1 MKSAGKILTGLLL
14 GILLS
19 GCGGGGGSGS
29 DPIAQSVSPSVS
41 PSVSIGDGL
50 PAPAVEGTDATI
62 TFMVTLSNASDVPVT
77 VDYAAVDGSAVS
89 GEDYA
94 LVPGQLT
101 FAPGEVSQQITVA
114 LLNDAVYENPESF
127 RMALSHA
134 EASGTVLSIV
144 AAEGTGNIVDG
155 DAPSSVATLADL
167 DLSPGVLDQVFQP
180 SQVAYTA
187 SVGFLSPTTTVTPVT
202 SDAAATVTV
211 NGVTV
216 SSGSPSPLIPL
227 VEGENRITVDVTDGI
242 STSNYTLT
250 VTRRTAAEFAQ
261 QAYIEASTSSSG
273 DNFGNNLALSGD
285 TLAVGVPFEGANSGA
300 VYIFTRIGTQWS
312 QQAFIKSSNTDADD
326 AFGTS
331 IALSGD
337 TLAVGAYL
345 EDSDASGIGVGD
357 EGNNVLT
364 ENSGA
369 VYVFIRDGN
378 TWSQQAYIK
387 ASNTD
392 ANDRFGASLGLFGD
406 TLVVGANLED
416 SSSTGISDG
425 MVDNNLAVDSGAVY
439 VFTREAATW
448 SQQAYIKASNTDSLD
463 NFGYSIALSAD
474 TLAVGAYGEDSNATG
489 IGVGNEGNNVL
500 TGNSGAVY
508 VFTREAA
515 TWSQQAYIKASNAG
529 AGDFFGWSLSLSN
542 DTLAVGAVG
551 EASST
556 NLDQNDNSLNRAGAV
571 YVFTR
576 DGEMWSQ
583 QDYIKAS
590 YTGET
595 DDFGWSL
602 ALSGDNLAVG
612 APREDSS
619 SKGISNDTGN
629 NDLSDSGAVYL
640 FNRSGADWSQWAY
653 IKSASPDAADYFGYS
668 VALDGDT
675 LGAGTPGEDSLIDT
689 GTGAAYI
696 FR

>member
-62 TFMVTLSNASDVPVT
+62 TFTVTLSNASDVPVT

-250 VTRRTAAEFAQ
+250 VTRQTAAEFAQ
-261 QAYIEASTSSSG
+261 QAYIKASKSG
-273 DNFGNNLALSGD
+273 SADQFGYSL
-285 TLAVGVPFEGANSGA
+285 
-300 VYIFTRIGTQWS
+300 
-312 QQAFIKSSNTDADD
+312 
-326 AFGTS
+326 
-331 IALSGD
+331 ALSGD
-337 TLAVGAYL
+337 TLAVGAYR
-345 EDSDASGIGVGD
+345 EDSNATGIDGDQNDDSRADAGSVYVFLCNNGEWSQQAYIKASNTDAGDRFGFSLALSGDTLAVGAYFEDSSSTGIGGA

-369 VYVFIRDGN
+369 VYVFTRD
-378 TWSQQAYIK
+378 
-387 ASNTD
+387 
-392 ANDRFGASLGLFGD
+392 
-406 TLVVGANLED
+406 
-416 SSSTGISDG
+416 
-425 MVDNNLAVDSGAVY
+425 
-439 VFTREAATW
+439 AATW
-448 SQQAYIKASNTDSLD
+448 SQQAYIKASNTGKDDHFGTSLALSGDTLAVGAELEDSNASGIGGDQSNDNAPNSGAVYVYTRSGTQWSQQAYIKASNTGRDD
-463 NFGYSIALSAD
+463 NFGYSVALSAD
-474 TLAVGAYGEDSNATG
+474 TLAVGANREASGATG
-489 IGVGNEGNNVL
+489 ING
-500 TGNSGAVY
+500 
-508 VFTREAA
+508 
-515 TWSQQAYIKASNAG
+515 
-529 AGDFFGWSLSLSN
+529 
-542 DTLAVGAVG
+542 
-551 EASST
+551 
-556 NLDQNDNSLNRAGAV
+556 DQNDDSQVNAGAV

-576 DGEMWSQ
+576 DAAAWAQ
-583 QDYIKAS
+583 QAYIKAS
-590 YTGET
+590 NTEGG
-595 DDFGWSL
+595 DFFGWSL
-602 ALSGDNLAVG
+602 ALSEDTLAVG
-612 APREDSS
+612 ATGEDSS
-619 SKGISNDTGN
+619 STGVDGDQGN
-629 NDLSDSGAVYL
+629 NDLPDSGAVYL
-640 FNRSGADWSQWAY
+640 FRRSAAAWSQLAY
-653 IKSASPDAADYFGYS
+653 IKASNTGGGDFFGWNL
-668 VALDGDT
+668 ALSGDM
-675 LGAGTPGEDSLIDT
+675 LGAGTPGEDSSATGID
-689 GTGAAYI
+689 GDAADNNLPGSGAAFT